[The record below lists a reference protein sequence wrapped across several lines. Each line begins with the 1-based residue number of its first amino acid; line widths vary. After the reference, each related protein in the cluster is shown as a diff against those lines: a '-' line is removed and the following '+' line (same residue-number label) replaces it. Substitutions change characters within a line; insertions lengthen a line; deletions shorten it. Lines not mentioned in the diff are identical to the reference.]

1 MSQPVLPLVETL
13 KKAATVLRETG
24 IPFALAGGGAAFARG
39 AAPPLHDVDFV
50 VMEKDVDRAAEA
62 FAAASMRIER
72 PPEGWLIKAFDGEH
86 MIDLIHCLGGEPVS
100 WQLLDRAEE
109 LDVAA
114 MPVPVLSATDLVLSL
129 VRSFSAHHAD
139 FTIPLIMV
147 RAMREQVDWAVVRKE
162 TKASPFGRAFLV
174 LLEGLEILPVS
185 SVPVSG
191 PAVSGLAA
199 SSPGPPPSPVATAT
213 DDTLAGRLEHALATD
228 PRTHELAVRVEM
240 EGGAA
245 YLRGEVASEERRR
258 RLSEVAR
265 EVIPELTIHNQVDV
279 IEVREPK

>member
-13 KKAATVLRETG
+13 KRAATVLRETG

-39 AAPPLHDVDFV
+39 AAPPVHDVDFV
-50 VMEKDVDRAAEA
+50 LMEKDVDRAAEA

-86 MIDLIHCLGGEPVS
+86 MIDLIYCLGGEPVS

-109 LDVAA
+109 LDVVA
-114 MPVPVLSATDLVLSL
+114 MPVPVLGATDLVLSL

-147 RAMREQVDWAVVRKE
+147 RAMREQVDWDVVRRE
-162 TKASPFGRAFLV
+162 TKDSPFGRAFLV

-185 SVPVSG
+185 G
-191 PAVSGLAA
+191 
-199 SSPGPPPSPVATAT
+199 PGPPPSPVATAT
-213 DDTLAGRLEHALATD
+213 DETLAGRLEHALATD
-228 PRTHELAVRVEM
+228 PRTHELGVRVEM
-240 EGGAA
+240 DGDAA
-245 YLRGEVASEERRR
+245 YLRGEVVSQERRR
-258 RLSEVAR
+258 RLSEVASEAAP
-265 EVIPELTIHNQVDV
+265 EVTIHNQVDV
-279 IEVREPK
+279 IEVREQ